1 MGFRYGEVL
10 DLWRRWTGLGKP
22 RPETR
27 AARGPVSPAIVP
39 RILEQALR
47 QVELLRAS
55 GRELQGAAV
64 LEVGTGSAP
73 VVPLIY
79 GLAGAGEV
87 ILADHVRSLDRDLL
101 VRTAFNLR
109 GHSREIAARL
119 GQPERDV
126 LQRLRVVDDETVF
139 AALRQFRMQYLAPY
153 DLLEATLPDHGLDV
167 VTGSDLLQH
176 FGPRYLRAMM
186 PVIGRLLRPEGVLCH
201 CVERADRLAAVA
213 LLRETGFGIVTEETE
228 PILRVVT
235 GDEPAVLRNTPP
247 DSFLLASWRGGA
259 LRADER

>member
-1 MGFRYGEVL
+1 MGFRYGEVR

-22 RPETR
+22 RPESR

-55 GRELQGAAV
+55 GRDLQGATV
-64 LEVGTGSAP
+64 LEIGTGSAP

-79 GLAGAGEV
+79 SLAGGDDI
-87 ILADHVRSLDRDLL
+87 ILVDHVRTLDLDLL

-109 GHSREIAARL
+109 GHSREISARL
-119 GQPERDV
+119 DLPERDV

-139 AALRQFRMQYLAPY
+139 AVLRQFHMQYLAPY
-153 DLLEATLPDHGLDV
+153 DLLEATLPDHGVDY
-167 VTGSDLLQH
+167 VTGSDLMQQ
-176 FGPRYLRAMM
+176 FTPRYLRAMM
-186 PVIGRLLRPEGVLCH
+186 PVIGRLLRPEGLFCH
-201 CVERADRLAAVA
+201 CVDRADRLGAVT
-213 LLRETGFGIVTEETE
+213 LLRESGFDIVSEATE
-228 PILRVVT
+228 PVLRVVT
-235 GDEPAVLRNTPP
+235 GDEPAALRTTPP

>member
-1 MGFRYGEVL
+1 MGFRFGEVL

-22 RPETR
+22 RLQTR

-47 QVELLRAS
+47 QIELLRAA
-55 GRELQGAAV
+55 GRDLQGAVV
-64 LEVGTGSAP
+64 LEIGTGAAP
-73 VVPLIY
+73 VVPLVY
-79 GLAGAGEV
+79 GLAGAGE
-87 ILADHVRSLDRDLL
+87 ILLVDHVRALDQDLL

-109 GHSREIAARL
+109 GHSREISARL
-119 GQPERDV
+119 ALPERDV
-126 LQRLRVVDDETVF
+126 LQRLRVQDDETIF
-139 AALRQFRMQYLAPY
+139 AVLRQFGMQYLAPY
-153 DLLEATLPDHGLDV
+153 DLLEATLPDHGVDV
-167 VTGSDLLQH
+167 VTGSDLQQH
-176 FGPRYLRAMM
+176 FTSRYLRAMM
-186 PVIGRLLRPEGVLCH
+186 PVIGRLLRPEGILCH

-213 LLRETGFGIVTEETE
+213 LLRESGFGIVTEETE